1 MSGKLPV
8 GKCFSSLA
16 ATLMT
21 LGAVLT
27 NHGAQAATPLT
38 QAVIQQI
45 LRNVSLRPNGQA
57 TRSARVNDQ
66 LFPQDALA
74 TKQSSRADLRF
85 NDGSLAR
92 IGQLS
97 LFRFVPNTRNFRLED
112 GTALLLIPP
121 GRGRSYIN
129 TPNASAGIRG
139 SALFVRYIPETDT
152 TIVGALTN
160 NPGGPM
166 EITTADAAQKQDL
179 KAGQMAVIS
188 KNQISTFDFDLKT
201 FYDTSDLVKG
211 LDLQRQSAQANPD
224 PNIAAVQAETSEALQ
239 GQLPL
244 VGTVYDTP
252 RFIQLPSTLAA
263 SADPASLGPA
273 MTPLSL
279 DEQRM
284 ALERRNNLNLS
295 QGAATAVQTG
305 IAPIGTRPAAA
316 AAASPTPVMLMPI
329 ANPDAPAVISPG
341 SPATPNPGAPAA
353 DNPPVTPIVQPVT
366 PTAPGSTQPG
376 QSPVAQPAPT
386 PVAQPAPTPV
396 AQPAPAPV
404 AQPAPTPVAQPAPT
418 PVAQPAPTPVTQ
430 PAPTPVAQ
438 PAPTP
443 VAQPAPTPVAQPT
456 APATAVTPTPATT
469 TPLPNSGLTP
479 LPTKTY

>member
-1 MSGKLPV
+1 
-8 GKCFSSLA
+8 
-16 ATLMT
+16 
-21 LGAVLT
+21 
-27 NHGAQAATPLT
+27 
-38 QAVIQQI
+38 
-45 LRNVSLRPNGQA
+45 VSLRPNGQA
-57 TRSARVNDQ
+57 TRSARVNDT
-66 LFPQDALA
+66 LFPQDSLA

-97 LFRFVPNTRNFRLED
+97 LFRFTPNTRNFRLED

-121 GRGRSYIN
+121 GRGRTYIN

-166 EITTADAAQKQDL
+166 EITTADAAQKQDI

-211 LDLQRQSAQANPD
+211 LDLQRQAAQANSD

-239 GQLPL
+239 GQTPL

-252 RFIQLPSTLAA
+252 RFLQLPSTLAA
-263 SADPASLGPA
+263 STDPTNLGPA

-284 ALERRNNLNLS
+284 ALERRNTLNLS
-295 QGAATAVQTG
+295 QGAATA
-305 IAPIGTRPAAA
+305 AAA
-316 AAASPTPVMLMPI
+316 PSTSPVLLKPI
-329 ANPDAPAVISPG
+329 ANPAAPAVISPG
-341 SPATPNPGAPAA
+341 SPATPNPGAAA
-353 DNPPVTPIVQPVT
+353 DNPPVTPIVQTTPIPIVQPAQTPVVQ
-366 PTAPGSTQPG
+366 A
-376 QSPVAQPAPT
+376 APT

-396 AQPAPAPV
+396 VQA
-404 AQPAPTPVAQPAPT
+404 APTPVVQAAPT
-418 PVAQPAPTPVTQ
+418 PVVQAAPTPVVQAAPTPVVQAAPTPVVQAAPTPVVQAAPTPVVQAAPTPVVQAAPTPVVQAAPTPVVQAAPTPVVQAAPTPVVQAAPTPVTQ
-430 PAPTPVAQ
+430 PTEAATTTTTP
-438 PAPTP
+438 
-443 VAQPAPTPVAQPT
+443 
-456 APATAVTPTPATT
+456 PATT
-469 TPLPNSGLTP
+469 TLPNSGLTT
-479 LPTKTY
+479 LPTKTN

>member
-1 MSGKLPV
+1 MSEKLLV
-8 GKCFSSLA
+8 GKRFRTIA
-16 ATLMT
+16 AILMT
-21 LGAVLT
+21 LGAVLSA
-27 NHGAQAATPLT
+27 HGAQAATPLT

-45 LRNVSLRPNGQA
+45 LRNVSLRPNGQV
-57 TRSARVNDQ
+57 TRSARVNDT
-66 LFPQDALA
+66 LFPQDSLA

-97 LFRFVPNTRNFRLED
+97 LFRFTPNTRNFRLED

-121 GRGRSYIN
+121 GRGRTYIN

-166 EITTADAAQKQDL
+166 EITTADAAQKQDI

-211 LDLQRQSAQANPD
+211 LDLQRQAAQANSD

-239 GQLPL
+239 GQTPL

-252 RFIQLPSTLAA
+252 RFLQLPSTLAA
-263 SADPASLGPA
+263 STDPTNLGPA

-284 ALERRNNLNLS
+284 ALERRNTLNLS
-295 QGAATAVQTG
+295 QGAATA
-305 IAPIGTRPAAA
+305 A
-316 AAASPTPVMLMPI
+316 
-329 ANPDAPAVISPG
+329 
-341 SPATPNPGAPAA
+341 AA
-353 DNPPVTPIVQPVT
+353 DNPPVTPIVQTTPIPIVQPAQTPVVQ
-366 PTAPGSTQPG
+366 A
-376 QSPVAQPAPT
+376 APT

-396 AQPAPAPV
+396 VQA
-404 AQPAPTPVAQPAPT
+404 APTPVVQAAPT
-418 PVAQPAPTPVTQ
+418 PVVQAAPTPVVQAAPTPVVQAAPTPVVQAAPTPVVQAAPTPVVQAAPTPVVQAAPTPVVQAAPTPVTQ
-430 PAPTPVAQ
+430 PTEAATTTTTP
-438 PAPTP
+438 
-443 VAQPAPTPVAQPT
+443 
-456 APATAVTPTPATT
+456 PATT
-469 TPLPNSGLTP
+469 TLPNSGLTT
-479 LPTKTY
+479 LPTKTN